1 MFDLEKGLKLI
12 DDLKRN
18 NETLSEVE
26 YKRNGEFNESFK
38 ELLKYIEEQ
47 KKLPI
52 AS

>member
-1 MFDLEKGLKLI
+1 MFDLEKGFKLI
-12 DDLKRN
+12 DELKRD

-26 YKRNGEFNESFK
+26 YKIDGEFNESFK